1 MQPSCGVV
9 NMTSA
14 ELEFLKANVDRQVE
28 IDTKNGEHMRIKV
41 LFVFD
46 QESAP
51 DVFFDSVSP
60 ENDPRFEGKPVGD
73 FSLPLA
79 DIISVRP
86 AE

>member
-1 MQPSCGVV
+1 
-9 NMTSA
+9 MTSA

-51 DVFFDSVSP
+51 DVFFDLVSP
-60 ENDPRFEGKPVGD
+60 ENDPRFEGKPVGG